1 MYYIIGAFLFSL
13 VISVILLPN
22 ILLISHKKS
31 LFDKPDARKLHTS
44 PVPRLGG
51 ISFFP
56 VIFIVMLCSAIL
68 RFLLGD
74 MILDVHDYS
83 LFVQFGAFCIGC
95 MLLYLVGVKD
105 DLIGVGYKTKFATQ
119 ILCGCL
125 LALSGLWLD
134 SLGGIK
140 ILGAIPAVIGVPLT
154 VFLCVY
160 ITNAINLI
168 DGIDGLASGL
178 SVIALTTMGGLFFV
192 GGELTYA
199 ILAFC
204 GVGCLLP
211 FFRMNV
217 RRSPGSR
224 KKLFMGDTGS
234 LTLGYLLSFLFLNLC
249 VNTSTFQ
256 PLESRYQYIAFGAL
270 IIPLF
275 DVVRVV
281 LVRLRLRQPPFLPD
295 RNHIHHKL
303 MRSGMN
309 STQVMVF
316 LLLLSVFFIACNY
329 LLTDYLYGSI
339 VFFIDL
345 GIWFVFHGILNFIIS
360 RRKAGKTTE
369 DVKMHT
375 KTINDVK
382 YETIK

>member
-1 MYYIIGAFLFSL
+1 MYYIIGAFFCSL
-13 VISVILLPN
+13 LLSAVFLPN
-22 ILLISHKKS
+22 ILFISYKKS
-31 LFDKPDARKLHTS
+31 LFDKPDVRKLHTS

-51 ISFFP
+51 VSFFP
-56 VIFIVMLCSAIL
+56 VIFIVMMGSTII
-68 RFLLGD
+68 RYLLGG
-74 MILDVHDYS
+74 MTLDADDY
-83 LFVQFGAFCIGC
+83 LVFVQFGAFCIGG
-95 MLLYLVGVKD
+95 MLLYLIGVTD
-105 DLIGVGYKTKFATQ
+105 DLVGVGYKTKFATQ
-119 ILCGCL
+119 LLSGCL
-125 LALSGLWLD
+125 LVLSGLWIN
-134 SLGGIK
+134 SLGGIRVLDSLPG
-140 ILGAIPAVIGVPLT
+140 IIGVPLT

-178 SVIALTTMGGLFFV
+178 SVIALTTMGLLFV
-192 GGELTYA
+192 SGGELSYA
-199 ILAFC
+199 ILAFS
-204 GVGCLLP
+204 GVGCLVP

-217 RRSPGSR
+217 RRSPGNR

-249 VNTSTFQ
+249 VNSSTFQ

-281 LVRLRLRQPPFLPD
+281 LVRLRLRLPPFLPD

-303 MRSGMN
+303 MRSGMT

-316 LLLLSVFFIACNY
+316 LLLLSVFFIVCNY
-329 LLTDYLYGSI
+329 LLTAYLYGSI

-345 GIWFVFHGILNFIIS
+345 GIWFVFHGILNFIIK
-360 RRKAGKTTE
+360 RRMAERTTNGVKVHAKAITN
-369 DVKMHT
+369 V
-375 KTINDVK
+375 N